1 MVTIPGER
9 CMGDCGSTCNAKND
23 VPDAEKL
30 RLTQL
35 SSKAG

>member
-1 MVTIPGER
+1 MS
-9 CMGDCGSTCNAKND
+9 DCCGTACPVPDQA
-23 VPDAEKL
+23 PDAEKL

>member
-1 MVTIPGER
+1 MGEA
-9 CMGDCGSTCNAKND
+9 NACCCAG
-23 VPDAEKL
+23 VPSGAQGQGV